1 MANRLRKHLFS
12 KLDLWKIRLHASLF
26 FISNIATLSL
36 TPIVATLGCAL
47 LIGALLLVPIFR
59 DNNPDLQNALENK
72 AFAFDTNVGNESVP
86 LYNSTHID
94 TPYIKEYSMP
104 NGTWPNGI
112 LVDKSGIVW
121 TVGTKSH
128 TLISFDPKQGRVIA
142 SYPIPQD
149 SQKHATKNNNVQSSV
164 SMVWAVV
171 QDKDGSIWFSQAD
184 SPNPLWRF
192 DPSTK
197 KFESNHLV
205 SAAPYQ
211 LRVDQNTGNIWY
223 TTFTDNKLG
232 VIQKIGKNQNMAG
245 NSNSSISS
253 QYKVTEFNL
262 GNESFPSGLYL
273 KGDSVWVTQ
282 SLNNKLVQFKA
293 ITDPNNSVVNVVKIL
308 EIPSSTSSS
317 NDLSLFDSPYD
328 IVHLGNNLW
337 VTEHDANFITAYNVG
352 SKSVTKFADSSNPHQ
367 YVTLPFWLREG
378 AGGGLWFNEHYG
390 NRMALFNT
398 TDLTLTEYEIP
409 TRDPNLGYI
418 SNALNFAVD
427 PVNNRNVWFS
437 EYNHDKIGLLNTGVS
452 LPFNIQS
459 SVNKVVLSKMTAH
472 QGEQQKNA
480 TTTVV
485 NFEISK
491 NSDNNKGS
499 SAVPP
504 LSSNNNSH
512 EIVFFKTSSSMTHFG
527 VLNSSANFSSNFI
540 DLAKLE
546 NNTAKVQLF
555 IQNDYNVPPGNYT
568 LGISATDGRVTKTIY
583 PELIVK

>member
-1 MANRLRKHLFS
+1 V
-12 KLDLWKIRLHASLF
+12 
-26 FISNIATLSL
+26 T
-36 TPIVATLGCAL
+36 TLGCAL

-72 AFAFDTNVGNESVP
+72 AFAFDTNIGNESVP
-86 LYNSTHID
+86 LYNSIHID
-94 TPYIKEYSMP
+94 TPYIKEYPMP

-112 LVDKSGIVW
+112 LVDRSGIVW

-128 TLISFDPKQGRVIA
+128 SLLSFDPNQGRVIS
-142 SYPIPQD
+142 SYPIPQEG
-149 SQKHATKNNNVQSSV
+149 QKNATKNNNVQSSV

-171 QDKDGSIWFSQAD
+171 QDKNGSIWFSQAD

-192 DPSTK
+192 DPSIK
-197 KFESNHLV
+197 KFESIHLV

-211 LRVDQNTGNIWY
+211 MRIDQNTGNIWY

-232 VIQKIGKNQNMAG
+232 VIQKIEKNQ
-245 NSNSSISS
+245 SSDNRNNESSS
-253 QYKVTEFNL
+253 QYKVSEFNL

-282 SLNNKLVQFKA
+282 SLNNNVVQFKV
-293 ITDPNNSVVNVVKIL
+293 ITDANGMVVNVVKKL
-308 EIPSSTSSS
+308 EIPSFASSS
-317 NDLSLFDSPYD
+317 NNQILFDSPYD
-328 IVHLGNNLW
+328 LVVLGNNLW
-337 VTEHDANFITAYNVG
+337 VTEHDANFITAYNMG

-398 TDLTLTEYEIP
+398 SGLTLTEYEVP

-427 PVNNRNVWFS
+427 PANNRNVWFS
-437 EYNHDKIGLLNTGVS
+437 EYNHDKIGLLNTSVS
-452 LPFNIQS
+452 IPFNIQS
-459 SVNKVVLSKMTAH
+459 SVNKVVLSKVTAH
-472 QGEQQKNA
+472 KGEQSKNA
-480 TTTVV
+480 ATTVV

-491 NSDNNKGS
+491 NLDNNKS
-499 SAVPP
+499 SVVSPV
-504 LSSNNNSH
+504 SSNNNNH

-527 VLNSSANFSSNFI
+527 ILNSTANFSVNYI
-540 DLAKLE
+540 DLTKIK
-546 NNTAKVQLF
+546 NRTAQVQLF
-555 IQNDYNVPPGNYT
+555 MQNDYKVPSGNYT
-568 LGISATDGRVTKTIY
+568 LGISATDGRVTKSIF

>member
-1 MANRLRKHLFS
+1 M
-12 KLDLWKIRLHASLF
+12 
-26 FISNIATLSL
+26 
-36 TPIVATLGCAL
+36 
-47 LIGALLLVPIFR
+47 GALLFVPMVEI
-59 DNNPDLQNALENK
+59 NPKSHDTSENE

-112 LVDKSGIVW
+112 LVDKSGIIW

-142 SYPIPQD
+142 SYTIPQEI
-149 SQKHATKNNNVQSSV
+149 QKNATKNNIVQSGI

-171 QDKDGSIWFSQAD
+171 QGKDGSIWFSQSD

-211 LRVDQNTGNIWY
+211 MRVDQNTGNIWY

-232 VIQKIGKNQNMAG
+232 VIQKIGKNQIMAY
-245 NSNSSISS
+245 NSGISS
-253 QYKVTEFNL
+253 QYKVTEFSL
-262 GNESFPSGLYL
+262 GNQSFPSGLFL

-282 SLNNKLVQFKA
+282 SLNNKLVQFKG
-293 ITDPNNSVVNVVKIL
+293 ITDPKSRVVNIVKIL
-308 EIPSSTSSS
+308 EIPSSSFSS
-317 NDLSLFDSPYD
+317 NDQSLFDSPYD
-328 IVHLGNNLW
+328 IVLLGNNLW
-337 VTEHDANFITAYNVG
+337 VTEHDANFITAYNLG
-352 SKSVTKFADSSNPHQ
+352 SKSVTKFAVSSNPHQ

-378 AGGGLWFNEHYG
+378 AGGELLFNEHYG

-398 TDLTLTEYEIP
+398 TELTLTEYEIP
-409 TRDPNLGYI
+409 TRDQNLGYI
-418 SNALNFAVD
+418 SNAINFAVD
-427 PVNNRNVWFS
+427 PANNRNVWFS
-437 EYNHDKIGLLNTGVS
+437 EYNHDKIGLLNTSVS
-452 LPFNIQS
+452 IPFNIQS
-459 SVNKVVLSKMTAH
+459 SVSKVVLSKMTAIK
-472 QGEQQKNA
+472 GEQQKNT

-485 NFEISK
+485 NFQISK
-491 NSDNNKGS
+491 NSDINKSS
-499 SAVPP
+499 SAASPV
-504 LSSNNNSH
+504 SSNSNNH

-527 VLNSSANFSSNFI
+527 VLNSTANFSVNYI
-540 DLAKLE
+540 DLTKIKYR
-546 NNTAKVQLF
+546 TTQVQLF
-555 IQNDYNVPPGNYT
+555 MQNDYKVPSGNYT
-568 LGISATDGRVTKTIY
+568 LGISATDGRVTKSIF

>member
-1 MANRLRKHLFS
+1 M
-12 KLDLWKIRLHASLF
+12 
-26 FISNIATLSL
+26 
-36 TPIVATLGCAL
+36 G
-47 LIGALLLVPIFR
+47 GLLLVTTFR

-149 SQKHATKNNNVQSSV
+149 SQKNATKNNNVQSGV

-211 LRVDQNTGNIWY
+211 MRVDQNTGNIWY

-273 KGDSVWVTQ
+273 KADSVWVTQ

-293 ITDPNNSVVNVVKIL
+293 ITDPNNRVVNVVKIL

-317 NDLSLFDSPYD
+317 NDLNLFDSPYD
-328 IVHLGNNLW
+328 IVRLGNNLLLNM
-337 VTEHDANFITAYNVG
+337 T
-352 SKSVTKFADSSNPHQ
+352 
-367 YVTLPFWLREG
+367 
-378 AGGGLWFNEHYG
+378 
-390 NRMALFNT
+390 
-398 TDLTLTEYEIP
+398 LTL
-409 TRDPNLGYI
+409 
-418 SNALNFAVD
+418 
-427 PVNNRNVWFS
+427 
-437 EYNHDKIGLLNTGVS
+437 
-452 LPFNIQS
+452 
-459 SVNKVVLSKMTAH
+459 
-472 QGEQQKNA
+472 
-480 TTTVV
+480 
-485 NFEISK
+485 
-491 NSDNNKGS
+491 
-499 SAVPP
+499 
-504 LSSNNNSH
+504 
-512 EIVFFKTSSSMTHFG
+512 
-527 VLNSSANFSSNFI
+527 
-540 DLAKLE
+540 
-546 NNTAKVQLF
+546 
-555 IQNDYNVPPGNYT
+555 
-568 LGISATDGRVTKTIY
+568 
-583 PELIVK
+583 